1 MEEFP
6 PIVSVAKN
14 GEVKSVKR
22 KRMML
27 AEVYVHKC
35 RRLDSESSEDDKFD
49 VFHIYEFDV
58 NDLNIKITPKLST
71 NCTEP
76 AKIIDVLENSTGS
89 DTPQLQRLIEKLQ
102 AQSKFNWI
110 GMELT

>member
-1 MEEFP
+1 MEENQT
-6 PIVSVAKN
+6 PISVAAN
-14 GEVKSVKR
+14 VEVRNVDVIQAKR

-35 RRLDSESSEDDKFD
+35 RRLDTESSEDDKFD

-76 AKIIDVLENSTGS
+76 GKIIDVLENSTGS
-89 DTPQLQRLIEKLQ
+89 DTPQLLRLIEKLQ
-102 AQSKFNWI
+102 TQSEFN
-110 GMELT
+110 